1 MLIENTPLLQNMKD
15 KMHWLSDRQTL
26 LSQNIANA
34 DTPGYKA
41 QDLKPFAA
49 HLDKAGSM
57 PALMMA
63 RTSGTHIAP
72 KSETLSGK
80 PIVDRTS
87 EGSVD
92 NSVVMEDQ
100 VKKGAE
106 TAIDYQLVTNL
117 YRKEMSLLRM
127 ATGSR

>member
-15 KMHWLSDRQTL
+15 KMHWLSDRQQL

-49 HLDKAGSM
+49 HLSGPSA
-57 PALMMA
+57 PTLTMA
-63 RTSGTHIAP
+63 KTAANHIAP
-72 KSETLSGK
+72 RSEATGNKPTL
-80 PIVDRTS
+80 DRVTQ
-87 EGSVD
+87 GTVD
-92 NSVVMEDQ
+92 NGVVLEEQM
-100 VKKGAE
+100 KKGAE

-117 YRKEMSLLRM
+117 YRKEMGLLRT
-127 ATGSR
+127 ATGGR